1 MPYIIKFLLLTYNI
15 SRIEFYIFNLSFLF
29 LIAALSLVG
38 GRFLKSFIFCMGV
51 CFIILILWLG
61 VLIINTT
68 PPTKNKK
75 EFALIILLTLC
86 STLVVDNLLLYYI
99 YFEML
104 LVSTSNLNQLTIVGV
119 GIDRM
124 MNQPLTQTRL
134 RLPPTKKGGSPQK
147 IVNFRRYFS

>member
-38 GRFLKSFIFCMGV
+38 GRFLKSFIFCIGV
-51 CFIILILWLG
+51 CFIISILWLG

-86 STLVVDNLLLYYI
+86 STLVVDSLLLYYI
-99 YFEML
+99 WIEIL
-104 LVSTSNLNQLTIVGV
+104 LFSAPTLNQLTIVV
-119 GIDRM
+119 CRDRSDDESVL
-124 MNQPLTQTRL
+124 NSSTPV
-134 RLPPTKKGGSPQK
+134 KGELQK
-147 IVNFRRYFS
+147 PVNFRQHTF

>member
-1 MPYIIKFLLLTYNI
+1 MPCIIKFLLLTYNI

-51 CFIILILWLG
+51 
-61 VLIINTT
+61 LIINTT

-99 YFEML
+99 WIEIL
-104 LVSTSNLNQLTIVGV
+104 LFSASTLNQLTIVV
-119 GIDRM
+119 CRDRSDDESTP
-124 MNQPLTQTRL
+124 NSSTPWKGSF
-134 RLPPTKKGGSPQK
+134 KKF
-147 IVNFRRYFS
+147 VNFRQHTF